1 MPTVTDKVIDTIE
14 ELTPCLVCGNEM
26 TEDEVYFKDGMI
38 KMPQDTEE
46 PTEIK
51 HYCKQCVVTD
61 QKLIDRSNYMIR
73 YMVSLLLRETDKE
86 ERLEMMKALQEDNPD
101 NFKIVGDMFDV
112 DDYVKII
119 KTDVVAEGCE
129 NSAKGEE

>member
-1 MPTVTDKVIDTIE
+1 MASESDKGMDTIE
-14 ELTPCLVCGNEM
+14 ELMPCLVCGKEM
-26 TEDEVYFKDGMI
+26 TDEEVYFKDGMV

-51 HYCKQCVVTD
+51 HYCKQCVEAD
-61 QKLIDRSNYMIR
+61 QALIDRSNYMIR
-73 YMVSLLLRETDKE
+73 YMVSLLLRETDRE

-119 KTDVVAEGCE
+119 KTDVVAEGSE
-129 NSAKGEE
+129 NSAKVGE